1 MSPKSVSTERDH
13 QSPHI
18 LLILEL
24 LPVQSVEWKKREPR
38 SSNYQ
43 IDRGP
48 ENPCPVFSRASLIRR
63 GPAGKVLFIG
73 LHRRSAGV
81 TQRNLFA
88 GTRTQLQTLSTAR
101 RRLTGRR
108 NGARR

>member
-1 MSPKSVSTERDH
+1 MIMSPKSVSTERDH

-48 ENPCPVFSRASLIRR
+48 ENPCPVFSRCTLQHLPTPTCKQ
-63 GPAGKVLFIG
+63 G
-73 LHRRSAGV
+73 RS
-81 TQRNLFA
+81 
-88 GTRTQLQTLSTAR
+88 SS
-101 RRLTGRR
+101 
-108 NGARR
+108 

>member
-48 ENPCPVFSRASLIRR
+48 ENPCPVFSRCIRTLQHLPTPTCR
-63 GPAGKVLFIG
+63 QG
-73 LHRRSAGV
+73 RS
-81 TQRNLFA
+81 
-88 GTRTQLQTLSTAR
+88 SS
-101 RRLTGRR
+101 
-108 NGARR
+108 